1 MISGLRPSLAR
12 ISSRRLALSLRVQQC
27 HLHVRASI
35 LFQWPE
41 IGILTWLSL
50 MAVAA
55 CQISGFLPVE
65 SRRNTSTERKVS
77 HLQPR

>member
-12 ISSRRLALSLRVQQC
+12 ISSRRLALSFRVQQC
-27 HLHVRASI
+27 HLHVRPSI
-35 LFQWPE
+35 LCQWPE

-55 CQISGFLPVE
+55 CQISGFLPVG
-65 SRRNTSTERKVS
+65 SRRNPSTEKKVR
-77 HLQPR
+77 HVQPR